1 MAAGDRFGVSPST
14 AHHVYVEI
22 MCMITPYPN
31 NGRLTY
37 AQTKYNTKLSS
48 VRQVIERSFGLL
60 KGKFRRLKNFDVCNL
75 EIANSTISACCML
88 HNFIIMKDGLQS
100 HELIKEL
107 PEQQISEDF
116 EFEEFIETNKRLLYT
131 SNFE

>member
-1 MAAGDRFGVSPST
+1 MCRPRINKIGFIPVEKKLFGSPST

-37 AQTKYNTKLSS
+37 AQTKYNTKLSL
-48 VRQVIERSFGLL
+48 VRHVIERAFGLL

-75 EIANSTISACCML
+75 EIANNTISAC
-88 HNFIIMKDGLQS
+88 
-100 HELIKEL
+100 
-107 PEQQISEDF
+107 
-116 EFEEFIETNKRLLYT
+116 
-131 SNFE
+131 